1 MPALYFN
8 YILLKIL
15 IYKYYLSIFPVG
27 KDSLNDG
34 PLFALKQNYIN
45 YSEYLISWA
54 LELSNDPIFVC
65 ISSFIE
71 VGLPILMCFTSL
83 ITRSGH

>member
-1 MPALYFN
+1 M
-8 YILLKIL
+8 L
-15 IYKYYLSIFPVG
+15 IYKYYFNILPVG
-27 KDSLNDG
+27 NDSLNDG

-54 LELSNDPIFVC
+54 LELLNCVIFAWT
-65 ISSFIE
+65 SSLIE
-71 VGLPILMCFTSL
+71 VGVPNLICLTSL